1 MDKSLIIIPTYNER
15 ENLRAMAAA
24 VLEVLPETHLLV
36 VDDNSPDGT
45 GDVADELAEKD
56 ERVHTM
62 HRPGK
67 MGLGTAYVEG
77 FRWGLERGY
86 ELLWE
91 MDCDFSHDPRYL
103 PDMLAA
109 MDDGADLAIGS
120 RYVAGGGTDN
130 WGLGRKILSRGGGF
144 YARMVLG
151 LPINDLTSGFRCYRR
166 TVLETISLDD
176 LRSEGYAFQIEMAY
190 KTYKAGFH
198 IQEVPIVFVDRRVG
212 QSKMSSKIVVEAV
225 LGVWRMRFGR

>member
-151 LPINDLTSGFRCYRR
+151 LPVNDLTSGFRCYRR

>member
-15 ENLRAMAAA
+15 ENLRAMVAAIH
-24 VLEVLPETHLLV
+24 EVLPETHLLV

-56 ERVHTM
+56 DRVHAV

-103 PDMLAA
+103 PDLLAA
-109 MDDGADLAIGS
+109 VENGADLAIGS

-151 LPINDLTSGFRCYRR
+151 VPIKDLTSGFRCYRR
-166 TVLETISLDD
+166 TVLETLD
-176 LRSEGYAFQIEMAY
+176 LSQVRSEGYAFQIEMAY

-212 QSKMSSKIVVEAV
+212 QSKMSGGIVVEAV
-225 LGVWRMRFGR
+225 LGVWRMRFRR